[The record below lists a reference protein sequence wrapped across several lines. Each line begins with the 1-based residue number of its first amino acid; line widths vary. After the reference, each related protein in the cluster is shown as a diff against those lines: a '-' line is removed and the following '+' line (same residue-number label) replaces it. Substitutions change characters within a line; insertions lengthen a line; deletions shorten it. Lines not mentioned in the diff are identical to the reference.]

1 MFRKIAKKH
10 CEFLKAEIA
19 GFFPLALS
27 VTFSYQKTYIYIHTQ
42 RERERFYNT
51 KIFFLSS
58 KPGWNLDFLTVC
70 SLCLYFVME

>member
-27 VTFSYQKTYIYIHTQ
+27 VTFSYQKIYIYIYTHTH
-42 RERERFYNT
+42 T
-51 KIFFLSS
+51 HTHTDSIIPKFFS
-58 KPGWNLDFLTVC
+58 
-70 SLCLYFVME
+70 

>member
-27 VTFSYQKTYIYIHTQ
+27 VTFSYQKIYIYTHTH
-42 RERERFYNT
+42 T
-51 KIFFLSS
+51 HTHTDSIIPKFFS
-58 KPGWNLDFLTVC
+58 
-70 SLCLYFVME
+70 